1 MSPVSTAYTTAISAL
16 DVLTKGN
23 PAIVSA
29 LPLAVLAKAAG
40 IALASW
46 EGSKAGV
53 TIAANYREANN
64 IKPVS

>member
-1 MSPVSTAYTTAISAL
+1 MSPVSTQYASALSAL

-40 IALASW
+40 VALESW
-46 EGSKAGV
+46 AGSNAGI
-53 TIAANYREANN
+53 TIAANYRATNTNE
-64 IKPVS
+64 V

>member
-1 MSPVSTAYTTAISAL
+1 MSPVSTQYALAVSAL

-40 IALASW
+40 IALENWA
-46 EGSKAGV
+46 GSNTGI
-53 TIAANYREANN
+53 TIAANYRTQNPNMA
-64 IKPVS
+64 